1 MDTHFLKLLVCPL
14 CNSPLRHDQSEQ
26 ELICQYDQLAYPI
39 RNGIPIML
47 KEEARALSQNQETST
62 AAAHL
67 QGSLTGESAADPA
80 QKQNNSKTTAE
91 SGQSGSATPGAKD

>member
-47 KEEARALSQNQETST
+47 KEEARALSQNHGASAAT
-62 AAAHL
+62 ARP
-67 QGSLTGESAADPA
+67 QDSPPSESAAEPA
-80 QKQNNSKTTAE
+80 PKQTGSKTTAP
-91 SGQSGSATPGAKD
+91 QSESATPGGKD

>member
-47 KEEARALSQNQETST
+47 KEEARALSQNHGASAAT
-62 AAAHL
+62 ARP
-67 QGSLTGESAADPA
+67 QDPNESAAEPT
-80 QKQNNSKTTAE
+80 QKQTDSKTTG
-91 SGQSGSATPGAKD
+91 SPSGSATPGTTH

>member
-47 KEEARALSQNQETST
+47 KEEARALSQNHGASAAT
-62 AAAHL
+62 ANPQDSRL
-67 QGSLTGESAADPA
+67 GESAADPA
-80 QKQNNSKTTAE
+80 PKQTDSKATG
-91 SGQSGSATPGAKD
+91 SQSGSATPGTTH

>member
-47 KEEARALSQNQETST
+47 KEEARALSQNHDSS
-62 AAAHL
+62 A
-67 QGSLTGESAADPA
+67 TGARPQDSRPSESAADPTP
-80 QKQNNSKTTAE
+80 KPTDSKTTG
-91 SGQSGSATPGAKD
+91 SGQSGSATPGATD